1 MKRYFFECCY
11 DGSNYHGWQFQP
23 NAVSIQEIIQKSIHT
38 FLHQSKVSI
47 TGCGRTDTGV
57 HAKQYFFH
65 FDSSVDLDL
74 NTIVYKLN
82 TILPK
87 DISVQEVW
95 LVPSDFHARF
105 SAEKRTYKYFISSKK
120 NPFKDKYAYLIKEN
134 LDLVAMNKCADEL
147 IKHKDF
153 TSFSKVNTDVKN
165 NFCDVFECFWIQK
178 DSNLIFQISANRFL
192 RNMVRAI
199 VGTMIDVGRG
209 KLSVDD
215 FKKIIKD
222 KNRSNAGFSVPA
234 KGLFLYEIKY
244 PNWP

>member
-1 MKRYFFECCY
+1 MLLRWVKLP
-11 DGSNYHGWQFQP
+11 WV
-23 NAVSIQEIIQKSIHT
+23 AVSAKCSINSRNHTKIYAYVFASIKSFNNRLWQNRYRCSCKAI
-38 FLHQSKVSI
+38 
-47 TGCGRTDTGV
+47 
-57 HAKQYFFH
+57 FFH

-95 LVPSDFHARF
+95 VVPSDFHARF
-105 SAEKRTYKYFISSKK
+105 SAEKRTYKYFITNKK
-120 NPFKDKYAYLIKEN
+120 NPFKDKYAYLIKES

-165 NFCDVFECFWIQK
+165 NICDVFECFWIQK

-209 KLSVDD
+209 KLSFND
-215 FKKIIKD
+215 FNKIIND